1 MARSRGN
8 CTGLQRVKY
17 CIFSSVTT
25 IWLLQPNYSYRHVQI
40 IQTSIRWSIHIKR
53 KKRQKCCY
61 SKGVVP
67 STLWLPTS
75 SRAAKRLQVHG
86 RAIVVFMRGPD
97 FFVLSTRFPM
107 PTRQHVGMLT
117 HALRR
122 LMHDFVVDAFDDVAI
137 EGSLAIV
144 QPSIITAQHLCRKL
158 PSRAHR
164 SSPSTRSVDVRHEE

>member
-1 MARSRGN
+1 M
-8 CTGLQRVKY
+8 
-17 CIFSSVTT
+17 
-25 IWLLQPNYSYRHVQI
+25 I
-40 IQTSIRWSIHIKR
+40 ILSKR
-53 KKRQKCCY
+53 KKQKCCY

-97 FFVLSTRFPM
+97 LFVLSTRFPM

-158 PSRAHR
+158 PSRAHS
-164 SSPSTRSVDVRHEE
+164 SSPSTRSVDVRHEERRRDKPELPLCLRRFTGGSVNKARSQHIYRPM